1 MDACAAEA
9 TAYGNE
15 KADESIAQYKKTCQD
30 AGCEIIVLE
39 DSVLAQLKEK
49 ASVVYDMVRKDQ
61 GDELVDRLLAAIE
74 SVPTVS
80 IS

>member
-74 SVPTVS
+74 SVK
-80 IS
+80 

>member
-49 ASVVYDMVRKDQ
+49 ASVVYNCRQ
-61 GDELVDRLLAAIE
+61 LGCWQPLSR
-74 SVPTVS
+74 
-80 IS
+80 